1 MALSSNAPV
10 IMSDLAEPGSRAA
23 PPDRTDPQT
32 PPLRG
37 AHDPLFTQ
45 LYTQLRRIA
54 RREVHR
60 HGANAPLGATTLM
73 HEAYLAMHGRDSLAF
88 PDQAHFLAYAGR
100 AMRGLLISELR
111 ERGAQKRGGDCD
123 ITALSTEVADDC
135 EDPTTLHALNDA
147 LDDLAELDPALATVV
162 DLKYFGGFT
171 VAEIASMQ
179 NVSERTVH
187 RQWEKARI
195 LLFKALSE

>member
-1 MALSSNAPV
+1 
-10 IMSDLAEPGSRAA
+10 MSDLADPGSCTAQ
-23 PPDRTDPQT
+23 PDRPEAQT
-32 PPLRG
+32 SPALGR
-37 AHDPLFTQ
+37 HDPLFTQ
-45 LYTQLRRIA
+45 LYAELRRIA

-60 HGANAPLGATTLM
+60 QGANAPVGATTLM
-73 HEAYLAMHGRDSLAF
+73 HEAYLAMRGRDGLAF

-111 ERGAQKRGGDCD
+111 ERHALKRGGAFD
-123 ITALSTEVADDC
+123 ITALSTEVAEDC
-135 EDPTTLHALNDA
+135 EDPHQLHALSDA
-147 LDDLAELDPALATVV
+147 LEDLAELDPALATVV

-171 VAEIASMQ
+171 VAEIAAMQ

-187 RQWEKARI
+187 RQWEKARL

>member
-1 MALSSNAPV
+1 
-10 IMSDLAEPGSRAA
+10 MSDLAAPGSCATR
-23 PPDRTDPQT
+23 PDLTDPQT
-32 PPLRG
+32 RHTPSP
-37 AHDPLFTQ
+37 HDPLFTQ
-45 LYTQLRRIA
+45 LYAELRRIA

-60 HGANAPLGATTLM
+60 QGANAPLGATTLM
-73 HEAYLAMHGRDSLAF
+73 HEAYLSMHGRDGLAF
-88 PDQAHFLAYAGR
+88 PDSAHFLAYAGR

-111 ERGAQKRGGDCD
+111 ERHALKRGGAFD
-123 ITALSTEVADDC
+123 ITALSTEVAEDC
-135 EDPTTLHALNDA
+135 EDPTHLSALNDA

-171 VAEIASMQ
+171 MAEIASMQ